1 LTLAE
6 QRPISISGLEQLIS
20 KGWQRTIVSDKGRH
34 EVFKRWKSGGCF
46 EIERMILEGE
56 RN

>member
-1 LTLAE
+1 M
-6 QRPISISGLEQLIS
+6 
-20 KGWQRTIVSDKGRH
+20 VSDKGRH

-56 RN
+56 RNELGLEKYLILRILGK